1 MTNLSFDDSRSTT
14 PKRKNARKVVSIAEN
29 NKREKAVE
37 RHERQYSKGTYRM
50 KVDKSINIYIET
62 RIRIYLSIND
72 G

>member
-1 MTNLSFDDSRSTT
+1 MTNLSFDDRGSTT